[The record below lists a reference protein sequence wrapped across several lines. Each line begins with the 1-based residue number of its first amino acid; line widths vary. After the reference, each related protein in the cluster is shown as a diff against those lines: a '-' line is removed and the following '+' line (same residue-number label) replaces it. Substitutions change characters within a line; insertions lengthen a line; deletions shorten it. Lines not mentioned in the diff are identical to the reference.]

1 MWPIFLLHSP
11 VRIGRWVCCRGV
23 WGSVWPIFSTLTCSY
38 RSISLLSGSLRVCV
52 TYFYYTHLF
61 VEVDELVV
69 GEFEGLCDLFLLH
82 SPVRRGRWAC
92 CRGVWGSVCPIFTS
106 LTCSYRSISLLS
118 GSLRVCMACRTV
130 SQCPLL
136 MSLMKPSTESTV
148 FSEIPVSSCRMD
160 RVRRRLFSF
169 RYCSISLTTLKA
181 NQWEKYTLTPW
192 LIFECI
198 SIESKDN

>member
-1 MWPIFLLHSP
+1 M
-11 VRIGRWVCCRGV
+11 
-23 WGSVWPIFSTLTCSY
+23 
-38 RSISLLSGSLRVCV
+38 
-52 TYFYYTHLF
+52 TYIYYTHLF
-61 VEVDELVV
+61 VQVDEFVV
-69 GEFEGLCDLFLLH
+69 GEFEGLCDLY
-82 SPVRRGRWAC
+82 
-92 CRGVWGSVCPIFTS
+92 FTL
-106 LTCSYRSISLLS
+106 LTCSYRSMSLLS

-181 NQWEKYTLTPW
+181 NQWVKYTLIPW
-192 LIFECI
+192 LIIECI
-198 SIESKDN
+198 STENKDH